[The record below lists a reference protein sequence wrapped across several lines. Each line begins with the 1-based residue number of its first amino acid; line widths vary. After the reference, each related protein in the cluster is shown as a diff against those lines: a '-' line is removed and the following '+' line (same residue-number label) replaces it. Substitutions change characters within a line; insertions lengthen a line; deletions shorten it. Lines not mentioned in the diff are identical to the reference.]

1 MSQLIL
7 SQKLK
12 NKFSGNESFYLKNI
26 IINGDKRGCS
36 GFIMLGDETVYV
48 NTEVLCGGYLYRK
61 AKDNKDYRGGFNHYA
76 KCLDSLVAGINELL
90 KFN

>member
-12 NKFSGNESFYLKNI
+12 NKFSGNEVFYLKNI

-36 GFIMLGDETVYV
+36 GFIMLGDNTVYV
-48 NTEVLCGGYLYRK
+48 NTEVLGGGYLYRK
-61 AKDNKDYRGGFNHYA
+61 AKDNKDFVGGVNQYA
-76 KCLDSLVAGINELL
+76 NDIDSLVVGINKLL
-90 KFN
+90 K

>member
-12 NKFSGNESFYLKNI
+12 NRFSGNQVFHLKNI

-36 GFIMLGDETVYV
+36 GFIALNKNTVYV
-48 NTEVLCGGYLYRK
+48 NTEVLGGGYLYRK
-61 AKDNKDYRGGFNHYA
+61 AKDNKDYQGEVNQYA
-76 KCLDSLVAGINELL
+76 KNIDSLVSGINQLL
-90 KFN
+90 K

>member
-36 GFIMLGDETVYV
+36 GFIMLGDKAVYV
-48 NTEVLCGGYLYRK
+48 NTEVLGGGYLYRK
-61 AKDNKDYRGGFNHYA
+61 AKDNKDFIGGVNQYA
-76 KCLDSLVAGINELL
+76 KDIDSLVNAINQLL
-90 KFN
+90 K